1 MCGPKL
7 RPVPTSIRRACG
19 PADDY
24 DDILVAQRQ
33 QDRVLATEGIPFGE
47 LRAAHPSDR
56 VRVDQVDLLHLV
68 RLAEVGIDWLQLK
81 RWRRRPEQLEQG
93 DAFEELSIVGEH
105 HDLVIAYGNL
115 GMDLGDDPMV
125 VAQRRYL
132 TAGGGA
138 RPRGGT
144 EGLGSS
150 ERNLW
155 ARGVAAGGPA
165 KTSVCP
171 SAGCASWRGHPRL
184 RAGHCCPTWRTV
196 NATSSAARAHRAL

>member
-1 MCGPKL
+1 
-7 RPVPTSIRRACG
+7 
-19 PADDY
+19 
-24 DDILVAQRQ
+24 
-33 QDRVLATEGIPFGE
+33 
-47 LRAAHPSDR
+47 
-56 VRVDQVDLLHLV
+56 VDQVDLLHLV

-138 RPRGGT
+138 LDLVVERKVSAPANGT
-144 EGLGSS
+144 CGL
-150 ERNLW
+150 E
-155 ARGVAAGGPA
+155 A
-165 KTSVCP
+165 
-171 SAGCASWRGHPRL
+171 
-184 RAGHCCPTWRTV
+184 
-196 NATSSAARAHRAL
+196 